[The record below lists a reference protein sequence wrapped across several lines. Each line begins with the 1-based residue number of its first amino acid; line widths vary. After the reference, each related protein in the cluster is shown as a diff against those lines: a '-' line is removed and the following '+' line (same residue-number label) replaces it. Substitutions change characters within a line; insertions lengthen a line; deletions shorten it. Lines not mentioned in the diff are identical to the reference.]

1 MISYHRFSCPEDTK
15 LLENQKGE
23 RIQMKRVPLFAKPNL
38 AKTIKPT
45 ESNYGNDSVLQN
57 YFFFRIN
64 ELFRKK
70 IQKLS

>member
-1 MISYHRFSCPEDTK
+1 VFRCTEITE

-45 ESNYGNDSVLQN
+45 ESNYGNDSVLQM
-57 YFFFRIN
+57 
-64 ELFRKK
+64 
-70 IQKLS
+70 

>member
-1 MISYHRFSCPEDTK
+1 LFGSTEITE

-45 ESNYGNDSVLQN
+45 ESNYGNDSVLQ
-57 YFFFRIN
+57 R
-64 ELFRKK
+64 
-70 IQKLS
+70 